1 MPEESQNKSSLK
13 KIWTPAIV
21 GGLIGASLVGGVGY
35 ASGAFNQVTSQ
46 DEVEEIV
53 HKELAKKD
61 QGQASKASGTQE
73 EASVNITTDVSA
85 IVDKVKGSV
94 VSVVNLADTSN
105 SELYDLF
112 GFKNPGSQ
120 SAQTPEEQYTTAS
133 EGSGVIYK
141 VEGDRAYIVTN
152 NHVIDGQ
159 DAIEI
164 ITSEGEQVPAKLVGA
179 DKFTDLAVLS
189 IPAEYAHTVAQFGDS
204 RALSVGEPAIAIGSP
219 LGSDFAS
226 TVTYGIISGLD
237 RQVPVDLDQDG
248 SADWQVNA
256 IQTDAAINPGN
267 SGGALV
273 NSAGQLIG
281 INSMKIST
289 ANVEGMGFA
298 IPSHEVQEIIAQLE
312 ENGKVIRPKFGV
324 QMTDLRRIPLDQQE
338 NLLKLPKEVENGVVI
353 MDVISNTP
361 ASKAGLKPY
370 DVITKFNGEAV
381 NSTVELRQK
390 LYSTDPTATVTV
402 EVYRE
407 GRPVEVKVQLEAQSS
422 NETPS

>member
-1 MPEESQNKSSLK
+1 MPEDNQNKTSLK

-35 ASGAFNQVTSQ
+35 ASGAFDQVTSQ
-46 DEVEEIV
+46 DEVEDIV
-53 HKELAKKD
+53 HKELAK
-61 QGQASKASGTQE
+61 QGQGQTSKEGGAQK
-73 EASVNITTDVSA
+73 EAPVNITTDVSA
-85 IVDKVKGSV
+85 IVDEVKGSV

-105 SELYDLF
+105 NELYDLF
-112 GFKNPGSQ
+112 GFRNPGSQ
-120 SAQTPEEQYTTAS
+120 SSQNPKDQYATAS

-159 DAIEI
+159 DALEI

-189 IPAEYAHTVAQFGDS
+189 IPAKYAKTVAQFGDS

-298 IPSHEVQEIIAQLE
+298 IPSHEVQGIISQLE

-324 QMTDLRRIPLDQQE
+324 QMADLRRIPLDQQE
-338 NLLKLPKEVENGVVI
+338 NLLKLPKEVEKGVVI
-353 MDVISNTP
+353 MEVISNTP

-370 DVITKFNGEAV
+370 DVITKFNGEEV
-381 NSTVELRQK
+381 TSTVDLRQK
-390 LYSTDPTATVTV
+390 LYSTDPTARVSV

-407 GRPVEVKVQLEAQSS
+407 GQPVEVEVQLEAQSS
-422 NETPS
+422 NEAPS

>member
-1 MPEESQNKSSLK
+1 MPEENQNKSSLK

-248 SADWQVNA
+248 SADWQGNA

-298 IPSHEVQEIIAQLE
+298 IPSHEVQKIIAQLE

>member
-1 MPEESQNKSSLK
+1 MPEENQNKSSLK

-407 GRPVEVKVQLEAQSS
+407 ARPVEVKVQLEAQSS

>member
-1 MPEESQNKSSLK
+1 MPEENQNKSSLK

-298 IPSHEVQEIIAQLE
+298 IPSHEVQKIIAQLE

>member
-1 MPEESQNKSSLK
+1 MPEENQNKSSLK

-407 GRPVEVKVQLEAQSS
+407 GRPVKVKVQLEAQSS